1 MKRFWQWYERNY
13 LLNIGIAAG
22 LFLFQ
27 IIHLVW
33 LFGDVIIPR
42 LGGSPIFGTSGFWN
56 WALILVD
63 YTEIPALITT
73 SLVYIN
79 ELRKRFVWKPIWY
92 LVALN
97 IQWVHLFWI
106 TDEFVVE
113 AFADPIALPVW
124 LAWIAILIDYL
135 EVPVIVAT
143 LRKFF
148 AAVRDRKVKD
158 FLEHDLRD

>member
-1 MKRFWQWYERNY
+1 M
-13 LLNIGIAAG
+13 
-22 LFLFQ
+22 
-27 IIHLVW
+27 
-33 LFGDVIIPR
+33 FGDVILPR
-42 LGGSPIFGTSGFWN
+42 LGFEALFGTGRFWSFV
-56 WALILVD
+56 LIIVD

-79 ELRKRFVWKPIWY
+79 ELRKRFAWKPIWY
-92 LVALN
+92 LIALN

-113 AFADPIALPVW
+113 AFTTPVALPMW
-124 LAWIAILIDYL
+124 LAWVAILIDYL

-148 AAVRDRKVKD
+148 VALRERKVKD